1 MFTNKNSKSDMTL
14 KGNVYQIFFIKCE
27 KNGQIDA
34 SRINILDFFIMKYN
48 FCSVDRILYKTFILL
63 LLRRKTEMAKANM
76 VGALPTSRIGQKKL
90 LLLMSIVAITFM
102 IDSQIGYIADFIP
115 ERLATNEGIALF
127 IGIAVVFAVGGIL
140 ILRYVKAKSKE
151 SHARA
156 LHLHATH
163 LGVTIAFYVLIANI
177 AFVIA
182 QILITSQYNTVTLAV
197 ALSISYGL
205 WIVTLALLSR
215 AFLSWF
221 ISSRRNVTVSKRN
234 VMVLILALS
243 MIAYVVNGVT
253 GIAYNLGILQ
263 QQLEVVT
270 SADVAYFPEFDPES
284 FYSQIDTMYQ
294 ISSSVAYVLT
304 WIGTVML
311 LRPYI
316 HRIGKIKFYAIM
328 GAAMVYYLIEFPLFV
343 LGYFTPTGESDVE
356 VMNNILIFGISSVLS
371 GIIFGAAFLS
381 IARTLQKGSAL
392 REYMIIAAYGLL
404 LFYVAGSANATQA
417 AYPPFGLASQSFTGL
432 ACYLIYAGLYS
443 SAITVSQDLALRQSI
458 RQSVKE
464 QSKFLDSMGTAQM
477 EGELQTRVLKT
488 AKIASDSMAEE
499 TGVESSMSEDDM
511 QDYME
516 IVMNELKDKR

>member
-1 MFTNKNSKSDMTL
+1 MSK
-14 KGNVYQIFFIKCE
+14 
-27 KNGQIDA
+27 
-34 SRINILDFFIMKYN
+34 
-48 FCSVDRILYKTFILL
+48 
-63 LLRRKTEMAKANM
+63 AKAES
-76 VGALPTSRIGQKKL
+76 ALSSSRFSDKKL
-90 LLLMSIVAITFM
+90 LLLMSILVVTFL

-127 IGIAVVFAVGGIL
+127 IGIAVVFAIGGIL
-140 ILRYVKAKSKE
+140 TLEYVKTKTKE
-151 SHARA
+151 SRARV

-163 LGVTIAFYVLIANI
+163 IGVTIAQYVLIAII

-182 QILITSQYNTVTLAV
+182 QILVTAQYNTVMIAA

-205 WIVTLALLSR
+205 WIITLALLSR
-215 AFLSWF
+215 AFLSWLR
-221 ISSRRNVTVSKRN
+221 SSRSNVTVSKRN

-253 GIAYNLGILQ
+253 GLANFLLMLQ
-263 QQLEVVT
+263 EQLEVVT
-270 SADVAYFPEFDPES
+270 SADVAFFPEFDPES
-284 FYSQIDTMYQ
+284 QQQQINAVYQ
-294 ISSSVAYVLT
+294 IAGAIAYVLT

-328 GAAMVYYLIEFPLFV
+328 GSAMVYYLIQYPLFV
-343 LGYFTPTGESDVE
+343 LGIVTPTGESDVE
-356 VMNNILIFGISSVLS
+356 VMNTILITSIAGVFS

-404 LFYVAGSANATQA
+404 LFYVAGTATATQA
-417 AYPPFGLASQSFTGL
+417 AYPPFGLASVSFTGL
-432 ACYLIYAGLYS
+432 SCYLIYTGLYS
-443 SAITVSQDLALRQSI
+443 SAISVSQDLALRQSI

-464 QSKFLDSMGTAQM
+464 QSKFLESMGTAQM
-477 EGELQTRVLKT
+477 EAELQTRVLST
-488 AKIASDSMAEE
+488 AKKASDSMAEE
-499 TGVESSMSEDDM
+499 TGLESSMTEDDM
-511 QDYME
+511 KDYME

>member
-1 MFTNKNSKSDMTL
+1 MSKAKVESALSSSRFSD
-14 KGNVYQIFFIKCE
+14 
-27 KNGQIDA
+27 
-34 SRINILDFFIMKYN
+34 
-48 FCSVDRILYKTFILL
+48 
-63 LLRRKTEMAKANM
+63 
-76 VGALPTSRIGQKKL
+76 KKL
-90 LLLMSIVAITFM
+90 LLLMSILVVTFL

-127 IGIAVVFAVGGIL
+127 IGIAVVFAIGGIL
-140 ILRYVKAKSKE
+140 TLEYVKTKTKE
-151 SHARA
+151 SRARV

-163 LGVTIAFYVLIANI
+163 IGVTIAQYVLIAII

-182 QILITSQYNTVTLAV
+182 QILVTAQYNTVMIAA

-205 WIVTLALLSR
+205 WIITLALLSR
-215 AFLSWF
+215 AFLSWLR
-221 ISSRRNVTVSKRN
+221 SSRSNVTVSKRN

-253 GIAYNLGILQ
+253 GLANFLLMLQ
-263 QQLEVVT
+263 EQLEVVT
-270 SADVAYFPEFDPES
+270 SVDVAFFPEFDPES
-284 FYSQIDTMYQ
+284 QQQQINTVYQ
-294 ISSSVAYVLT
+294 IAGAIAYVLT

-311 LRPYI
+311 LRPYM

-328 GAAMVYYLIEFPLFV
+328 GSAMVYYLIQYPLFV
-343 LGYFTPTGESDVE
+343 LGYVTPTGESDVE
-356 VMNNILIFGISSVLS
+356 VMNTIVITGIAAVFS

-404 LFYVAGSANATQA
+404 LFYVAGSATATQA
-417 AYPPFGLASQSFTGL
+417 AYPPFGLASVSFTGL
-432 ACYLIYAGLYS
+432 SCYLIYTGLYS
-443 SAITVSQDLALRQSI
+443 SAISVSQDLALRQSI

-477 EGELQTRVLKT
+477 EAELQTRVLRT
-488 AKIASDSMAEE
+488 AKKASDSMEEE
-499 TGVESSMSEDDM
+499 TGLESSMTEDDM
-511 QDYME
+511 KDYME